1 MKTVTIQT
9 SYDIDTINDMEI
21 NVNDLIN
28 ELNEISKKVKV
39 LSINNDGEANVEFA
53 SKKSLKEFLIEVQS
67 QEGGP
72 SINEDEIDDYINE
85 ILN

>member
-1 MKTVTIQT
+1 MKNVIIQT

-21 NVNDLIN
+21 DVNDLIE
-28 ELNEISKKVKV
+28 ELNQISKKVKV
-39 LSINNDGEANVEFA
+39 ISINDDGEANVEFA

>member
-9 SYDIDTINDMEI
+9 SYDIDTIHDMEI

-39 LSINNDGEANVEFA
+39 ISINNDGEANVEFA
-53 SKKSLKEFLIEVQS
+53 SKKSLKMFIIDMQS

>member
-1 MKTVTIQT
+1 MKNVIIQT

-39 LSINNDGEANVEFA
+39 LSINDDGEANVEFA
-53 SKKSLKEFLIEVQS
+53 SKKSLKEFLIEMQS

>member
-1 MKTVTIQT
+1 MKNVIIQT

-28 ELNEISKKVKV
+28 ELNEISKEVKV
-39 LSINNDGEANVEFA
+39 LSINDDGEANVEFA

-72 SINEDEIDDYINE
+72 SINENEIDDYINK

>member
-1 MKTVTIQT
+1 MKNVIIQT

-39 LSINNDGEANVEFA
+39 LSINNDGEANVEFT

>member
-1 MKTVTIQT
+1 MKNVIIQT

-28 ELNEISKKVKV
+28 ELNEISNKVKV
-39 LSINNDGEANVEFA
+39 LSINDDGEANVEFA
-53 SKKSLKEFLIEVQS
+53 SKKSLKEFLIEMQS

>member
-1 MKTVTIQT
+1 
-9 SYDIDTINDMEI
+9 MEI

-39 LSINNDGEANVEFA
+39 LSINDDGEANVEFA
-53 SKKSLKEFLIEVQS
+53 SKNSLKEFLIEVQS

-72 SINEDEIDDYINE
+72 SINEDEVDDYINE

>member
-1 MKTVTIQT
+1 MKNVIIQT

-39 LSINNDGEANVEFA
+39 LSINDDGEANVEFA

>member
-1 MKTVTIQT
+1 MKNVIIQT

-39 LSINNDGEANVEFA
+39 LSINDDGEANVEFA

-72 SINEDEIDDYINE
+72 SINENEIDDYINE

>member
-9 SYDIDTINDMEI
+9 SYDIDTINDLDI
-21 NVNDLIN
+21 
-28 ELNEISKKVKV
+28 
-39 LSINNDGEANVEFA
+39 
-53 SKKSLKEFLIEVQS
+53 QS

>member
-1 MKTVTIQT
+1 MKNVIIQT
-9 SYDIDTINDMEI
+9 SYDIDTIKDMEI

-28 ELNEISKKVKV
+28 ELNQISNKVKV
-39 LSINNDGEANVEFA
+39 ISINDDGEANVEFA
-53 SKKSLKEFLIEVQS
+53 SKKSLKNFLIEVQS

>member
-9 SYDIDTINDMEI
+9 SYDIDTINDLGANI
-21 NVNDLIN
+21 NDIINDLN
-28 ELNEISKKVKV
+28 DISKSVHV
-39 LSINNDGEANVEFA
+39 LSLNNDGEANVAFT
-53 SKKSLKEFLIEVQS
+53 SKKSLKNFIIDMQS

>member
-28 ELNEISKKVKV
+28 ELNQISNKVKV
-39 LSINNDGEANVEFA
+39 ISINDDGEANVEFA
-53 SKKSLKEFLIEVQS
+53 SKKSLKNFLIEVQS

>member
-1 MKTVTIQT
+1 
-9 SYDIDTINDMEI
+9 MEI

-39 LSINNDGEANVEFA
+39 LSINDDGEANVEFA
-53 SKKSLKEFLIEVQS
+53 SKKSLKEFLIEMQS

>member
-1 MKTVTIQT
+1 MKNVIIQT

-39 LSINNDGEANVEFA
+39 LSINDDGEANVEFA
-53 SKKSLKEFLIEVQS
+53 SKNSLKEFLIEVQS

-72 SINEDEIDDYINE
+72 SINEDEVDDYINE